1 MAERQAMNREQR
13 LAETFVELADT
24 LVDDLTSSTL
34 FRSWRP
40 AMSNCSRGA
49 AGIMPAAMAGSLF
62 APQAIAAGFR
72 SANALPLGL
81 RS

>member
-1 MAERQAMNREQR
+1 
-13 LAETFVELADT
+13 
-24 LVDDLTSSTL
+24 
-34 FRSWRP
+34 
-40 AMSNCSRGA
+40 
-49 AGIMPAAMAGSLF
+49 MPAAMADSLF